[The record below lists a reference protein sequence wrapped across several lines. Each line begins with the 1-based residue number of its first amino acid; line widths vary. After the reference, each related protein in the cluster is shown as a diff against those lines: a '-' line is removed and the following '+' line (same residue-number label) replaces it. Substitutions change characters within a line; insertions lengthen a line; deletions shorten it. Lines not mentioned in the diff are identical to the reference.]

1 MTAADLAWVVPSV
14 LVIIG
19 ALLKVSRQ
27 AGRIEEGVAG
37 LYKRVDTI
45 ERHIF
50 RFRVRGGSD

>member
-1 MTAADLAWVVPSV
+1 MTADELAWIVPSV
-14 LVIIG
+14 LIIIG
-19 ALLKVSRQ
+19 GLLKLSRQ